1 MGGEGHSRTKRP
13 SAWHQA
19 WHPHC
24 VPAAGAPPPRPGFW
38 SPRTHSWE
46 EKRTHCAKFRAG
58 ATSGSCH
65 KGRSMRQEV
74 GGLTGPRLSS
84 QRRGEEEEEGEH
96 VTWVYEWRQSW
107 TGQQARFCATSF
119 PGSLSGGKARTLL
132 ATWGLGLEPPAALLS
147 SLACARDTS
156 VRPEP
161 LMVTCGLSVLP
172 ACNGQKCVRSVFL
185 SSGLG
190 ASRGPGRGLL
200 PGVCTVILPL
210 EPPPEPFLLSH
221 LLFQGRACARGWG
234 W

>member
-96 VTWVYEWRQSW
+96 VTWVYEWRQS
-107 TGQQARFCATSF
+107 
-119 PGSLSGGKARTLL
+119 
-132 ATWGLGLEPPAALLS
+132 
-147 SLACARDTS
+147 
-156 VRPEP
+156 
-161 LMVTCGLSVLP
+161 CGL
-172 ACNGQKCVRSVFL
+172 VRRRDSAPRP
-185 SSGLG
+185 SQ
-190 ASRGPGRGLL
+190 GR
-200 PGVCTVILPL
+200 
-210 EPPPEPFLLSH
+210 
-221 LLFQGRACARGWG
+221 FQGARHALCWPRGVSAWSLRQHCYPPWPVPG
-234 W
+234 TRVSDQSPSW